1 MLRRHV
7 EDVTQIGTQHA
18 QRVAPHVALNATH
31 YGTGPGPGIVDYPG
45 YRASQIV
52 RKRLEQFFGW
62 GKTVGGLRKTR
73 LRGVRRN
80 RQLMCLTGLA
90 RNLVRVSRMCPTT
103 G

>member
-1 MLRRHV
+1 VAFNAAHFSTGLG
-7 EDVTQIGTQHA
+7 EGTLQS
-18 QRVAPHVALNATH
+18 
-31 YGTGPGPGIVDYPG
+31 PG

-52 RKRLEQFFGW
+52 RKRIEQFFGW

-80 RQLMCLTGLA
+80 KQLMCLTGLA
-90 RNLVRVSRMCPTT
+90 YNLVRVSRMCPTT